1 MRETIQEPPKE
12 ELDLV
17 YICDV
22 KSKPIDWLWPG
33 YLAKGKLS
41 LVVGHPG
48 QGKSTLTASIAAIV
62 SSGGVWPVS
71 EAPVPA
77 GDVVILSAEDD
88 IADTLRPR
96 LEAAGADIK
105 RVRVLKGV
113 KRASRTHSFSLV
125 KDIERLR
132 GLSADLLII
141 DPISSYLDGIDT
153 HKNAEVRSTL
163 EPLCLMAE
171 QQNMAILG
179 VSHLNKAEKLDT
191 ISRVSGSMAFVA
203 VARAVH
209 IVLPDESV
217 AERRFFHP
225 IKNNIGPDGQGLAF
239 SIEPRC
245 LDNDIQTSTVVWESE
260 YVAKPTGLGGHA
272 SVRSALE
279 KAKDFLFQLLREK
292 PYSVNEV
299 LALAE
304 QAGHSKATIRRAA
317 DALNI
322 GKGKVGM
329 EGGWVWSL
337 PGNLP
342 EDAQDDHASLMS
354 TFEDDDHLR
363 DALEQGRLDG

>member
-62 SSGGVWPVS
+62 SQL
-71 EAPVPA
+71 EDQNIKQA
-77 GDVVILSAEDD
+77 DD

-96 LEAAGADIK
+96 LEAAGADIE
-105 RVRVLKGV
+105 RVRGLKGV

-209 IVLPDESV
+209 IVVPDESV
-217 AERRFFHP
+217 AERRLFF
-225 IKNNIGPDGQGLAF
+225 
-239 SIEPRC
+239 R
-245 LDNDIQTSTVVWESE
+245 
-260 YVAKPTGLGGHA
+260 
-272 SVRSALE
+272 
-279 KAKDFLFQLLREK
+279 
-292 PYSVNEV
+292 
-299 LALAE
+299 
-304 QAGHSKATIRRAA
+304 
-317 DALNI
+317 
-322 GKGKVGM
+322 
-329 EGGWVWSL
+329 
-337 PGNLP
+337 
-342 EDAQDDHASLMS
+342 
-354 TFEDDDHLR
+354 
-363 DALEQGRLDG
+363 

>member
-96 LEAAGADIK
+96 LEAAGADIE

-209 IVLPDESV
+209 IVVPDESV
-217 AERRFFHP
+217 AERRLFLP

-245 LDNDIQTSTVVWESE
+245 VDNDIQTSAVVWESE

-272 SVRSALE
+272 SVRSALD
-279 KAKDFLFQLLREK
+279 KATDFLREILRKKSLPASEINRLAK
-292 PYSVNEV
+292 LQGYSE
-299 LALAE
+299 
-304 QAGHSKATIRRAA
+304 ATIRRAA
-317 DALNI
+317 DCLNI
-322 GKGKVGM
+322 VKKKEGMKGP
-329 EGGWVWSL
+329 WLWSL
-337 PGNLP
+337 PTKSH
-342 EDAQDDHASLMS
+342 EDAQDVHPQTVS
-354 TFEDDDHLR
+354 TFGDDERLR
-363 DALEQGRLDG
+363 DDEGPGRIDE